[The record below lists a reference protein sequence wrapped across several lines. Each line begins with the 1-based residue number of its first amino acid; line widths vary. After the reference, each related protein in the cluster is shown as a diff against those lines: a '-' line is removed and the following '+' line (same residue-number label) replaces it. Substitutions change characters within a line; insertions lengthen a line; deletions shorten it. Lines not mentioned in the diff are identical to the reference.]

1 MTRTSSRASLRIR
14 LRDVGAEASVPGR
27 HANHLL
33 AVGVHGAAMVAVAL
47 APAATLHAAGAAL
60 PGWGG
65 PAVVAAQI
73 IAVVT
78 LAAMYRHGRV

>member
-14 LRDVGAEASVPGR
+14 LRDVGAEASVPG
-27 HANHLL
+27 HHTNHLL
-33 AVGVHGAAMVAVAL
+33 TVGVHGSAILAVAV
-47 APAATLHAAGAAL
+47 APAATLHAAGTAL

-65 PAVVAAQI
+65 PAIVAAQI
-73 IAVVT
+73 TAVVA